1 MPRLWRSHDRH
12 RGVRARLRAEVAA
25 DTGQDRYVMSQ
36 TFCRRCG
43 FPVPMRWLHAG
54 GDLSRTNYIHQPA
67 DRPLIRPDRNGYCTL
82 PTSRACRHRGAVVL
96 ACRPSRSAPILILHS
111 TPCQPVPNFPRL
123 RALALFGRR
132 PAQSAKRLVVAGVQ
146 KPEQQP
152 TSLEHWTRSIHFT
165 KNHSFHVGKDTVV
178 LRQLQQVLLVRSVR

>member
-111 TPCQPVPNFPRL
+111 TPCTAGCHTSRDFVPWRFLDAGQLSLPSVSSLPASKNQNNNRHHWSIGHGQFTL
-123 RALALFGRR
+123 RKTILFM
-132 PAQSAKRLVVAGVQ
+132 SAR
-146 KPEQQP
+146 
-152 TSLEHWTRSIHFT
+152 TR
-165 KNHSFHVGKDTVV
+165 
-178 LRQLQQVLLVRSVR
+178 